1 MPTMF
6 ISHRKHQTTGLIRGL
21 KKMDAPITA
30 VISAIAFGVVSIIIV
45 AYLVREMYRYYSKKE
60 DDNKE

>member
-1 MPTMF
+1 
-6 ISHRKHQTTGLIRGL
+6 
-21 KKMDAPITA
+21 MDAPITA

-60 DDNKE
+60 DNNKE